1 MQKHLSELEKERDK
15 LKGELTQTPQHSN
28 KLENTHSQEDV
39 DKLMNL
45 LAFYKTKYEDAKNA
59 KDETNWQEE
68 YKVLVKQL
76 ESVKAL
82 KTAVDQQLLSLQG
95 HFKNQEQEL
104 VRLAQEKSQWKT
116 HWENSQHEL
125 GQTRSALNEAKLFG
139 QSLSAS
145 KDNIEAANQNL
156 CDELNTTK
164 EFLAQ
169 AKNLIVQLREELQ
182 NLTQRHAELEEKNL
196 QVEQNA
202 SGKESQLQASLEHYQ
217 EIEAEQNQRLE
228 KLSHELYEKD
238 MAIRE
243 LQNLEFADKQQIEQ
257 LTQEKIQ
264 WQAHWET
271 SHNEL
276 EQVKNAL
283 AEVKLAGQLL
293 SDDREKIEAANKELC
308 DELNTN
314 KEFLLQAKNTI
325 GQLRNELQSLTQ
337 RNAELEEKSLQ
348 AEQNSSSKESQL
360 QASLELYQEVEIK
373 QNQRLEKLSHELY
386 EKERTIQELLDLEFT
401 YKQQIE
407 QLTQEKAQ
415 WQAHWETSHNEL
427 EQVKDALHEAKLA
440 GLLLSNTRESI
451 EAANKE
457 LCDELKTNKDFLL
470 QAKNTIGQLRNE
482 LQTLVK
488 RNGELEQ
495 KNLQTEQ
502 MVAVTEAQLQ
512 ASLEHYREVEL
523 KQNQRLEKLAL
534 ELHEKDR
541 KIHELQDF
549 EFSYKKQIEQKKD
562 WENQLET
569 AWGNN
574 QALHLEIEEKQ
585 QQLAESKLRSEQ
597 LEKGIQYLRGKLDE
611 ANTDKNLLEEELLSN
626 QQLIGQLSE
635 ELDAVK
641 AEHEST
647 LEQFTAFNEQHYEL
661 QEEANSLRSQF
672 EQLRNLIKSG
682 QEALEEKNHQYKE
695 AQDNVVRL
703 TIEKESCF
711 KELEERRQYL
721 GRLKGEI
728 SELRDEIRASV
739 DELKELEGMYLSSID
754 EKMVVSTNLQ
764 EAQRIGKEQKE
775 ELNSLA
781 EIKRNLEI
789 RLREEERVV
798 LEQKQQLERLQ
809 HVEHEKNQL
818 SERALVLEQETEHL
832 GSLIEEISREKSEVE
847 SRLNKNK
854 ELLRDRDQALESK
867 ISQILLL
874 TQEGQRLQENLQRM
888 QTHIEEKEAQ
898 TSKAQQHLAKKV
910 KECTVLQEKID
921 ETKSHIADLY
931 AQIQTAQAKI
941 AENRQLAEASQQQEK
956 RLQELLNETMKTHEL
971 TYSNKEEKYL
981 KLYDQLQTVEARN
994 KELATRNN
1002 KLQAM
1007 VSSFLTVEDS
1017 SQLEQEP
1024 VIAPQATPAPLNP
1037 VESVA
1042 APVVKE
1048 ENWLKNPVK
1057 EPVNIAKSEP
1067 KDLFGDTFS
1076 NPKHKQHLFDDF

>member
-1 MQKHLSELEKERDK
+1 MVSASYTDEEIKQILQSLFIEKRKVKEMQKHLSELEKERDR
-15 LKGELTQTPQHSN
+15 LKGELTQTPQASN
-28 KLENTHSQEDV
+28 KPESTHSQEDV

-59 KDETNWQEE
+59 NDETNWQEE
-68 YKVLVKQL
+68 CKVLVKQL
-76 ESVKAL
+76 ESVKAQ
-82 KTAVDQQLLSLQG
+82 KTAADQQLLSLQG

-125 GQTRSALNEAKLFG
+125 GQARNALHEAKLSG
-139 QSLSAS
+139 QSLSDS
-145 KDNIEAANQNL
+145 KENIEAANKNL
-156 CDELNTTK
+156 CDELNATK

-169 AKNLIVQLREELQ
+169 AKNLIVQLRDELQ
-182 NLTQRHAELEEKNL
+182 NLSQRHSELEEKSL
-196 QVEQNA
+196 QAEQ
-202 SGKESQLQASLEHYQ
+202 SSSSKESQLQASLELYQ
-217 EIEAEQNQRLE
+217 EVEIKLNQRLE

-243 LQNLEFADKQQIEQ
+243 LQN
-257 LTQEKIQ
+257 
-264 WQAHWET
+264 
-271 SHNEL
+271 
-276 EQVKNAL
+276 
-283 AEVKLAGQLL
+283 
-293 SDDREKIEAANKELC
+293 
-308 DELNTN
+308 
-314 KEFLLQAKNTI
+314 
-325 GQLRNELQSLTQ
+325 
-337 RNAELEEKSLQ
+337 
-348 AEQNSSSKESQL
+348 
-360 QASLELYQEVEIK
+360 
-373 QNQRLEKLSHELY
+373 
-386 EKERTIQELLDLEFT
+386 LEFT

-427 EQVKDALHEAKLA
+427 EQVKDALQEGKLA
-440 GLLLSNTRESI
+440 GLLLSSSKESI

-457 LCDELKTNKDFLL
+457 LRDELNTNKEFLM
-470 QAKNTIGQLRNE
+470 QAKNTIGQLRSE
-482 LQTLVK
+482 LQNLAK

-502 MVAVTEAQLQ
+502 KAAITEVQLQ
-512 ASLEHYREVEL
+512 ASLEQYREIEL

-585 QQLAESKLRSEQ
+585 QHLAESKLRSEQ

-647 LEQFTAFNEQHYEL
+647 LEQFSAFNEQHYEL
-661 QEEANSLRSQF
+661 QEEANSLRNQF

-682 QEALEEKNHQYKE
+682 QEALEEKNQLYKE
-695 AQDNVVRL
+695 VQDKVVQF
-703 TIEKESCF
+703 TIEREGF
-711 KELEERRQYL
+711 LKELEERSRCL
-721 GRLKGEI
+721 SSLKGEI
-728 SELRDEIRASV
+728 SELRGEMRASIE
-739 DELKELEGMYLSSID
+739 ELKELEGMYLSSID
-754 EKMVVSTNLQ
+754 EKMVVSANLQ
-764 EAQRIGKEQKE
+764 EAQRIVKEQKE
-775 ELNSLA
+775 ELSSLS

-789 RLREEERVV
+789 RLREEERLV

-941 AENRQLAEASQQQEK
+941 SENRQLAEASQQQEK
-956 RLQELLNETMKTHEL
+956 RLQELLNEAMKNHEL
-971 TYSNKEEKYL
+971 TCTAKEEKYL
-981 KLYDQLQTVEARN
+981 KLYDQLQTAEARN
-994 KELATRNN
+994 KELANRNN

-1007 VSSFLTVEDS
+1007 VSSFLTVEDD
-1017 SQLEQEP
+1017 SQPDQEP
-1024 VIAPQATPAPLNP
+1024 VMPPQTSPAPIKMD
-1037 VESVA
+1037 ESA
-1042 APVVKE
+1042 AVPVVKE

-1057 EPVNIAKSEP
+1057 EPVNIAKNEP
-1067 KDLFGDTFS
+1067 KDLFGNTFS